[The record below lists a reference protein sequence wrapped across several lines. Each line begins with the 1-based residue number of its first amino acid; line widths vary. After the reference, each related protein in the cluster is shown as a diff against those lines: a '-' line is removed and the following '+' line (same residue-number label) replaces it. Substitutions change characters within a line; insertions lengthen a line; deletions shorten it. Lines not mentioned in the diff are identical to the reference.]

1 MLFFGVKDFLFVMV
15 FVFKYCEE
23 VKLWF
28 SVEVIIVLNVVV
40 LSDNELILGVLISES
55 KFRSSVF

>member
-23 VKLWF
+23 EKLWF

-40 LSDNELILGVLISES
+40 LGDDELNLGVLISES